1 MDNISE
7 KTLRILIVIFGLFFC
22 FTAIMWSKKEQEL
35 KNKNIAIQHLNK
47 KIDSLNSEIFV
58 KDLVTGSY
66 EIMWGILE
74 EINKPLAD
82 SINNQVE

>member
-1 MDNISE
+1 MDKITE
-7 KTLRILIVIFGLFFC
+7 KTLRILIVVFGLLFC
-22 FTAIMWSKKEQEL
+22 FTAIMWSKKEQEV
-35 KNKNIAIQHLNK
+35 KIQTVTIEILNK
-47 KIDSLNSEIFV
+47 KVDSLGGEMFIKEIQI
-58 KDLVTGSY
+58 GSY